1 MAGLAHPVLIST
13 LCNMDTIEIGGKTIE
28 FQHVFYSWICMAILF
43 FVAWLVRRRLTMV
56 PGSLQNFW
64 EAIIETLE
72 NYICTTMG
80 DEYGRIFTPFLA
92 GLFIYI
98 LGSNLMGL
106 IPGFNA
112 PTANL
117 NTTVSM
123 ALFVFVMYHIV
134 GIYIWHHHYIKQFLG
149 VSKWLVPL
157 MFPLEVVS
165 HCSRPVSL
173 SLRLFGNIR
182 GEEIVLI
189 LFFIMAPLI
198 ATIPIY
204 ALFLLA
210 KFMQA
215 LVFFLLTT
223 FYINSA
229 IAGVEH

>member
-28 FQHVFYSWICMAILF
+28 FQHVFYT
-43 FVAWLVRRRLTMV
+43 WLVMAMLFIVAYLCRRRLSMV
-56 PGSLQNFW
+56 PGALQNFW
-64 EAIIETLE
+64 EAIIEALE
-72 NYICTTMG
+72 NFVTG
-80 DEYGRIFTPFLA
+80 SLGEKYGPKFTPFLA
-92 GLFIYI
+92 GLFVYI
-98 LGSNLMGL
+98 LFSNLMGL
-106 IPGFNA
+106 IPLFNA

-123 ALFVFVMYHIV
+123 ALFVFVLYNVI
-134 GIYIWHHHYIKQFLG
+134 GIIKWRHMYIKQFLG
-149 VSKWLVPL
+149 VTKWLIPL
-157 MFPLEVVS
+157 MFPLEIVS

-189 LFFIMAPLI
+189 LFFIMAPII
-198 ATIPIY
+198 ATVPIY

-223 FYINSA
+223 FYLQGA
-229 IAGVEH
+229 LAGVEH

>member
-13 LCNMDTIEIGGKTIE
+13 VCNMDTIEIGGKTIE
-28 FQHVFYSWICMAILF
+28 FQHVFYSWLCMAILF
-43 FVAWLVRRRLTMV
+43 VAAWLCRRRLTMV
-56 PGSLQNFW
+56 PGTLQNFW
-64 EAIIETLE
+64 EAIIENLE
-72 NYICTTMG
+72 NFICSTLG
-80 DEYGRIFTPFLA
+80 DKHGPKWVPLLA
-92 GLFIYI
+92 GLFIYL

-123 ALFVFVMYHIV
+123 ALFVFVLYNIV
-134 GIYIWHHHYIKQFLG
+134 GIYIWHHNYIKQFLG
-149 VSKWLVPL
+149 VSKWLIPL
-157 MFPLEVVS
+157 MLPLEIVS
-165 HCSRPVSL
+165 HISRPVSL

-189 LFFIMAPLI
+189 LFFIMAPVI
-198 ATIPIY
+198 ATIPVY

-215 LVFFLLTT
+215 LVFFLLTM
-223 FYINSA
+223 FYLKGA
-229 IAGVEH
+229 IEGPEH

>member
-13 LCNMDTIEIGGKTIE
+13 VCNMDTIEIGGKTIE

-64 EAIIETLE
+64 EAIVETLE
-72 NYICTTMG
+72 NYICNTMG
-80 DEYGRIFTPFLA
+80 EKYGRIFTPFLA

-123 ALFVFVMYHIV
+123 ALFVFVLYNVV

-149 VSKWLVPL
+149 VSKWLIPL
-157 MFPLEVVS
+157 MFPLEIVS
-165 HCSRPVSL
+165 HISRPVSL

-215 LVFFLLTT
+215 LVFFLLAT

>member
-28 FQHVFYSWICMAILF
+28 FQHVFYTWLVMAILF
-43 FVAWLVRRRLTMV
+43 VVAFLCRRRLSMV
-56 PGSLQNFW
+56 PGTLQNFW
-64 EAIIETLE
+64 EAIVEALE
-72 NYICTTMG
+72 G
-80 DEYGRIFTPFLA
+80 FVVSSLGEKDGARFVPFLA

-106 IPGFNA
+106 IPLFNA

-123 ALFVFVMYHIV
+123 ALFVFVLYNVV
-134 GIYIWHHHYIKQFLG
+134 GIIRWHHLYIKQFLG
-149 VSKWLVPL
+149 VSKWLIPL
-157 MFPLEVVS
+157 MFPLEIVS

-189 LFFIMAPLI
+189 LFFIMAPII
-198 ATIPIY
+198 ATVPIY

-215 LVFFLLTT
+215 LVFFLLAT
-223 FYINSA
+223 FYLQGA
-229 IAGVEH
+229 LAGAEH

>member
-13 LCNMDTIEIGGKTIE
+13 VCNMDTIEIGGKTIE
-28 FQHVFYSWICMAILF
+28 FQHVFYSWLCMAILF
-43 FVAWLVRRRLTMV
+43 VAAWLCRRRLTMV
-56 PGSLQNFW
+56 PGTLQNFW

-72 NYICTTMG
+72 NFICSTLG
-80 DEYGRIFTPFLA
+80 DKHGPKWVPLLA
-92 GLFIYI
+92 GLFIYL

-134 GIYIWHHHYIKQFLG
+134 GIYVWHHHYIKQFLG

-157 MFPLEVVS
+157 MFPLEIVS

-189 LFFIMAPLI
+189 LFFIMAPVI

-215 LVFFLLTT
+215 LVFFLLTM
-223 FYINSA
+223 FYLKGA
-229 IAGVEH
+229 IEGPEH

>member
-13 LCNMDTIEIGGKTIE
+13 ICDMDTIEIGGRTIA
-28 FQHVFYSWICMAILF
+28 FDHVFYSWICMAILF
-43 FVAWLVRRRLTMV
+43 VVAWIVRKRITMV
-56 PGSLQNFW
+56 PGALQNFW

-72 NYICTTMG
+72 NYIKGTMG
-80 DEYGRIFTPFLA
+80 EKYGNLFTPFLS

-98 LGSNLMGL
+98 LASNLMGL

-123 ALFVFVMYHIV
+123 ALFVFCLYNVI
-134 GIYIWHHHYIKQFLG
+134 GIYIWHHLYIKQFLG

-157 MFPLEVVS
+157 MLPLEIVS
-165 HCSRPVSL
+165 HISRPVSL

-189 LFFIMAPLI
+189 LFFIMAPII

-215 LVFFLLTT
+215 LVFFLLTM

-229 IAGVEH
+229 IVGAEH

>member
-43 FVAWLVRRRLTMV
+43 LVAWLVRRRLTMV

-64 EAIIETLE
+64 EAIVETLE

-80 DEYGRIFTPFLA
+80 EKYGRIFTPFLA

-134 GIYIWHHHYIKQFLG
+134 GI
-149 VSKWLVPL
+149 
-157 MFPLEVVS
+157 
-165 HCSRPVSL
+165 L
-173 SLRLFGNIR
+173 SLIH
-182 GEEIVLI
+182 I
-189 LFFIMAPLI
+189 
-198 ATIPIY
+198 
-204 ALFLLA
+204 
-210 KFMQA
+210 
-215 LVFFLLTT
+215 
-223 FYINSA
+223 
-229 IAGVEH
+229 